1 MPDLPLTAVEI
12 LLMRRGARRFT
23 RRYLTP
29 GELSSLE
36 CSTKGVCALKSMSIH
51 TLNKVCIDILY
62 VAGYAKPMKN
72 LHEIVGR
79 HHVDSP
85 SLIDFPLAVAE
96 RLRRQRVAFHWRQV
110 DLAQQAGVS
119 VQTVKAMEK
128 GKSIS
133 YENLIRM
140 LLAFGHGIDFLRM
153 LETPHFPNL
162 RAQERYVELD
172 KPDALHKKRIR

>member
-1 MPDLPLTAVEI
+1 MQRE
-12 LLMRRGARRFT
+12 ARRFT
-23 RRYLTP
+23 RRHLTP
-29 GELSSLE
+29 GELSPLE
-36 CSTKGVCALKSMSIH
+36 CSAKGVRALESMSTH
-51 TLNKVCIDILY
+51 TLNKVCVDIFY
-62 VAGYAKPMKN
+62 AAGYAKPMKN

-85 SLIDFPLAVAE
+85 SLIDFPLAVGE